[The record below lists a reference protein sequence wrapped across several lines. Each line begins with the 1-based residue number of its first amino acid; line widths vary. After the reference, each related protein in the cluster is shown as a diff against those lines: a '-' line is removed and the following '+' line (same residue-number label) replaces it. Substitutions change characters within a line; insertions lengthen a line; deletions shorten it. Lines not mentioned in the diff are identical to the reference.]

1 MSYNECES
9 CLLGKIT
16 KSPFIRHNERATK
29 LLDIIHNDVCRPLTM
44 QVRNKYSYLVTFTN
58 DLSKY
63 CYVYPIKHKSECFEN
78 FKQLKSEVEK

>member
-1 MSYNECES
+1 
-9 CLLGKIT
+9 
-16 KSPFIRHNERATK
+16 
-29 LLDIIHNDVCRPLTM
+29 M

-78 FKQLKSEVEK
+78 FKQLKSEVEKYTRSIIKILWSDGEGEYLFVEFKDYMKKHSIVS